1 MSDRVRFVERAGPWG
16 FVFLLAYTPCL
27 ATLATQK
34 RQIGTR
40 WTAAGV
46 GMQFAMAWI
55 LAVLVFQIGS
65 ML

>member
-1 MSDRVRFVERAGPWG
+1 
-16 FVFLLAYTPCL
+16 VFLLAYTPCL

-40 WTAAGV
+40 WTTAGV
-46 GMQFAMAWI
+46 GLQFAMAWI